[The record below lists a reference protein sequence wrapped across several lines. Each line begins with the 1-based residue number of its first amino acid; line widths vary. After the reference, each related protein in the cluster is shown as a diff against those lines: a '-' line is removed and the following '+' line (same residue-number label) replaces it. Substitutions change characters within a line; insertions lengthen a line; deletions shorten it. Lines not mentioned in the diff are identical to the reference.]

1 MTGAAE
7 SPLSTAGEHAPSP
20 PEWTCGTCG
29 ADWPCEPKRDLLLRE
44 YRLDRGMLAVYL
56 GSCLAAA
63 TQDLPPPAGT
73 SLQDRFMGWLPRQP
87 RPI

>member
-1 MTGAAE
+1 
-7 SPLSTAGEHAPSP
+7 
-20 PEWTCGTCG
+20 
-29 ADWPCEPKRDLLLRE
+29 
-44 YRLDRGMLAVYL
+44 MLAVYL